1 MAVVVVAMVMVRRRR
16 RTKWCTRWWIRARL
30 GVGRLRTD
38 PWIGTTDALELV
50 SASGHLI
57 AIDTRAHVSNIQA
70 QLRRLKEWWRVE
82 EVMRGWWSN
91 CVET

>member
-1 MAVVVVAMVMVRRRR
+1 MHALV
-16 RTKWCTRWWIRARL
+16 ISSRL
-30 GVGRLRTD
+30 RVGRLRTD
-38 PWIGTTDALELV
+38 PWIGTTDELELV
-50 SASGHLI
+50 STSGQLL
-57 AIDTRAHVSNIQA
+57 AMGTSAHGSTIQA

>member
-1 MAVVVVAMVMVRRRR
+1 MHALV
-16 RTKWCTRWWIRARL
+16 IRARL

-38 PWIGTTDALELV
+38 PWIGTTDELELV
-50 SASGHLI
+50 SASGQLLV
-57 AIDTRAHVSNIQA
+57 IDTRAHVSNMQA

-91 CVET
+91 CVEL